1 MERIYEKNLVE
12 IFRVTPNV
20 FFRKGNLRIR
30 HQCNGAFLVSGE
42 TVAAVDVPSMEAA
55 QEMMDESVEL
65 FGFPIRYIFLTH
77 GDADHVEG
85 LPLFLD
91 QPVTVFCSHRLIGQ
105 IAPEG
110 TARKAVF
117 IGVDGALRLRIGT
130 LDVELSTI
138 QGTAHSPRDMFI
150 RLLHEQIVCTGDT
163 AVEFQTLYYHAAD
176 VENWIATLRKLYAR
190 GGQSI
195 LPGHGEVYPY
205 SHLDAVADFME
216 TVLRAARK
224 CMEPLSRAEILGL
237 EEAKIDEMVAGF
249 YAGGDADALII
260 REKAGND
267 AERELRMVI
276 QALQRKLPS

>member
-30 HQCNGAFLVSGE
+30 HQCNGAFLVSGD

-55 QEMMDESVEL
+55 QEMMDESAEL
-65 FGFPIRYIFLTH
+65 FGLPIRYVFLTH

-105 IAPEG
+105 LAPEG
-110 TARKAVF
+110 TSHKAAFV
-117 IGVDGALRLRIGT
+117 GVDGVLRLRIGA
-130 LDVELSTI
+130 LDIELSTI

-150 RLLHEQIVCTGDT
+150 RLLREQILCTGDT

-176 VENWIATLRKLYAR
+176 VENWIVTLRDLYAR

-224 CMEPLSRAEILGL
+224 CMEPLSRDEILGL
-237 EEAKIDEMVAGF
+237 EEVKINEMAAK
-249 YAGGDADALII
+249 YYSAGGADAVTI
-260 REKAGND
+260 REKAGED

-276 QALQRKLPS
+276 QALVRKLQQ

>member
-30 HQCNGAFLVSGE
+30 HQCNGAFLVSGD

-55 QEMMDESVEL
+55 QEMMDESAEL
-65 FGFPIRYIFLTH
+65 FGLPIRYVFLTH

-110 TARKAVF
+110 TSHKAVF
-117 IGVDGALRLRIGT
+117 AGVDGVLGLRIGA

-138 QGTAHSPRDMFI
+138 QGTAHSPRDM
-150 RLLHEQIVCTGDT
+150 
-163 AVEFQTLYYHAAD
+163 
-176 VENWIATLRKLYAR
+176 
-190 GGQSI
+190 
-195 LPGHGEVYPY
+195 
-205 SHLDAVADFME
+205 
-216 TVLRAARK
+216 
-224 CMEPLSRAEILGL
+224 
-237 EEAKIDEMVAGF
+237 
-249 YAGGDADALII
+249 
-260 REKAGND
+260 
-267 AERELRMVI
+267 
-276 QALQRKLPS
+276 